1 MRKSLMITK
10 VNIKIDILIMLLMWK
25 WMAMIAT
32 NNDAMAMIA
41 KVSCFECVI
50 WLKGD
55 MSAHAVSPINGK
67 ARQHPTLL
75 LYFYSTNQT
84 QPDFCI
90 LYRYFVVLC
99 HILAEE
105 FCIAGL
111 DFYHIDCF
119 YTGGSKEAL
128 IVNSSPIG
136 SSL

>member
-55 MSAHAVSPINGK
+55 MSAQIINDH
-67 ARQHPTLL
+67 Q
-75 LYFYSTNQT
+75 S
-84 QPDFCI
+84 
-90 LYRYFVVLC
+90 
-99 HILAEE
+99 
-105 FCIAGL
+105 
-111 DFYHIDCF
+111 
-119 YTGGSKEAL
+119 
-128 IVNSSPIG
+128 
-136 SSL
+136 

>member
-1 MRKSLMITK
+1 MITK

-25 WMAMIAT
+25 WMALIAT

-55 MSAHAVSPINGK
+55 MSAHAVSPINEK
-67 ARQHPTLL
+67 ARPTPTLL
-75 LYFYSTNQT
+75 LFLLSQT
-84 QPDFCI
+84 QTVFCI
-90 LYRYFVVLC
+90 FVLLGR
-99 HILAEE
+99 ILAVEC
-105 FCIAGL
+105 CIASL
-111 DFYHIDCF
+111 DFYHIGCF
-119 YTGGSKEAL
+119 YPGGSKEAL

>member
-10 VNIKIDILIMLLMWK
+10 VNIKIDILIMLLMCK
-25 WMAMIAT
+25 WMALIAT

-67 ARQHPTLL
+67 ARQYPTLL

-90 LYRYFVVLC
+90 LYRYFVVLG

-105 FCIAGL
+105 CCIAGL
-111 DFYHIDCF
+111 DFYHIGCF